1 MSVLLLVELWYARA
15 LLEGVQ
21 GITDGIA
28 RSLGIAQQHVG
39 VLLEEDRVFEIRV
52 SAAHGTLAEDNLAG
66 APDLMQISKNI
77 FSTQ

>member
-39 VLLEEDRVFEIRV
+39 VLLEEDRIIHTGI
-52 SAAHGTLAEDNLAG
+52 AGGHGALHKDHVLNHWFL
-66 APDLMQISKNI
+66 
-77 FSTQ
+77 